1 MFRVLTFSALR
12 VMPLLEL
19 LDLVTRPTQFDN
31 QVIFLG
37 SEGVLIG
44 NSLGEPQLQIMKL
57 VSLLLKL
64 GLQADDIRVGAGT
77 FQGPEIVSLFEQ
89 GEEELE
95 LREDTAAGKS
105 VFPRDSR
112 LRSGFAG
119 WLSVC

>member
-64 GLQADDIRVGAGT
+64 GLQADDIRVGAGVGT
-77 FQGPEIVSLFEQ
+77 IGA
-89 GEEELE
+89 LE
-95 LREDTAAGKS
+95 RFDLVA
-105 VFPRDSR
+105 
-112 LRSGFAG
+112 
-119 WLSVC
+119 